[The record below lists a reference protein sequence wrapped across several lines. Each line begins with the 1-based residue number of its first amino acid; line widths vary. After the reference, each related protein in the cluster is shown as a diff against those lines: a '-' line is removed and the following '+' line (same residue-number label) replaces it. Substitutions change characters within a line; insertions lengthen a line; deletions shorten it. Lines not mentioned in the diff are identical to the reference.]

1 MSVSNTTKR
10 VKEICHKT
18 RWKFSLEEKNRV
30 VLAGPLLAD
39 CKDTGAKIHTR

>member
-10 VKEICHKT
+10 VKEICRKT
-18 RWKFSLEEKNRV
+18 RWKFSLEEKIRV

-39 CKDTGAKIHTR
+39 CELNGTAI